1 MRIAFLADIHGNLPA
16 FEAAL
21 DDLKH
26 QHIDQVIFVGDLV
39 VGSPQSAACW
49 RLAQSLGYPI
59 VRGNHERYVGHFGT
73 KYADP
78 SWSSPQYGPAH
89 WAVTQFSAAERQSF
103 MQLPFTLQPDELPN
117 LRVVHSSM
125 RNDRDNLAPY
135 TSDAE
140 LEQLFVGCDESVIIR
155 AHNHVC
161 QLRQWGE
168 RRIITCGSVGL
179 PLDGKA
185 SAQYLIL
192 ELGRSGWYVQHQSV
206 DYDVQATLTQFE
218 SSGYLESAGP
228 MARLF
233 MREVATGA
241 HQIVP
246 FLHIYRRWQQ
256 SEPIT
261 LDAAVKRYLEA
272 YPA

>member
-21 DDLKH
+21 DH
-26 QHIDQVIFVGDLV
+26 VAQQHVDRVIFVGDLV

-49 RLAQSLGYPI
+49 QLACSLGHPM
-59 VRGNHERYVGHFGT
+59 VRGNHERYIGHFGT
-73 KYADP
+73 EHADP
-78 SWSSPQYGPAH
+78 SWAGPQYGPVH
-89 WAVTQFSAAERQSF
+89 WAVSQFSPTERQAF
-103 MQLPFTLQPDELPN
+103 MQLPFTLQPDDLPGI
-117 LRVVHSSM
+117 RVVHSSM
-125 RNDRDNLAPY
+125 RNDRDSLAPY

-140 LEQLFVGCDESVIIR
+140 LDRLFAGCDESVIVR

-192 ELGRSGWYVQHQSV
+192 ELRHSGWYIQHQSV
-206 DYDVQATLTQFE
+206 DYDLQTTLRIFE
-218 SSGYLESAGP
+218 QSGYLEHGGP

-246 FLHIYRRWQQ
+246 FLHIYRQWQH
-256 SEPIT
+256 SEAIS
-261 LDAAVKRYLEA
+261 LEAAVKRYLET
-272 YPA
+272 YPL